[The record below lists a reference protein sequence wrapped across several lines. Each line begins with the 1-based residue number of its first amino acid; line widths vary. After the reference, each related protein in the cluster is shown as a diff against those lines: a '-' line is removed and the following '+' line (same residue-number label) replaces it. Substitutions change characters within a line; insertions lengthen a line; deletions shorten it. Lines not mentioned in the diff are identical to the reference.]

1 MTRVW
6 LWILIGNWKL
16 RKRFLIKTR
25 WWLRRRYERRE
36 KLEKPRKNGEKQ
48 IFLQRNWNILRS
60 AIFTMLL
67 IWNCAKYFFGK
78 KIVTQHKRWVIKHIA
93 MLSGNTLL
101 AFESVVGSIQSHLS
115 PWTPNPSEKRPRRKK
130 ALIRERG
137 ATMAKLFFETKVF
150 RYPRL
155 QIDSFFLRRFLILR
169 SFNRQ

>member
-1 MTRVW
+1 MASKKIWAKGKIRKTPKKRRKTKFFAAQLKHSSISYFYDVID
-6 LWILIGNWKL
+6 LELCEIFFWI
-16 RKRFLIKTR
+16 
-25 WWLRRRYERRE
+25 RR
-36 KLEKPRKNGEKQ
+36 N
-48 IFLQRNWNILRS
+48 
-60 AIFTMLL
+60 
-67 IWNCAKYFFGK
+67 GK
-78 KIVTQHKRWVIKHIA
+78 KIVTQHKRWVIKHVA

-155 QIDSFFLRRFLILR
+155 QIDSSFLRRFLILR